1 MFSSARVSME
11 LKASQGKDPIVNTL
25 GLGLSGKV
33 GWEALANLAS
43 LPAWTELDDRLVHFP
58 EHPGV
63 TVSAAVTVIT
73 VSMWKPLWVPWL
85 WLQLITCE
93 FMFVFMMCLSPPYLV
108 KNKTNKTQTT
118 HFKQQTI

>member
-43 LPAWTELDDRLVHFP
+43 LPAWTELDDRLVHFDCSLP

-63 TVSAAVTVIT
+63 TVSA
-73 VSMWKPLWVPWL
+73 
-85 WLQLITCE
+85 
-93 FMFVFMMCLSPPYLV
+93 V
-108 KNKTNKTQTT
+108 KAL
-118 HFKQQTI
+118 